1 VEEASRRQW
10 RLDYIRNFGDKEIEE
25 WLEMRGKLE
34 GVVLTEGADK
44 VVWKLEKSGKFTTR
58 SVYKFI
64 TFGGVIDLRMM
75 EIWRAKISL
84 KLKIFLWMAWHDRI
98 QTAQQLKRRNW
109 DGSKRCKYCG
119 LEESADHLLFQCPTA
134 MVTWC
139 WVRDSLGWP
148 KIPTSI
154 ISYQD
159 LGREGV
165 ITLVVILCGG

>member
-1 VEEASRRQW
+1 
-10 RLDYIRNFGDKEIEE
+10 
-25 WLEMRGKLE
+25 
-34 GVVLTEGADK
+34 
-44 VVWKLEKSGKFTTR
+44 
-58 SVYKFI
+58 
-64 TFGGVIDLRMM
+64 M
-75 EIWRAKISL
+75 EIREIWQIHNQECVQIHYIWRGDRSQDDGDLESKDSL
-84 KLKIFLWMAWHDRI
+84 KVKIFLWMAWHDRI

-119 LEESADHLLFQCPTA
+119 LEESADHLLFQCPAA

-159 LGREGV
+159 LGREG
-165 ITLVVILCGG
+165 

>member
-1 VEEASRRQW
+1 
-10 RLDYIRNFGDKEIEE
+10 
-25 WLEMRGKLE
+25 M
-34 GVVLTEGADK
+34 LTEGADK

-58 SVYKFI
+58 SVYRFI

-84 KLKIFLWMAWHDRI
+84 KLKIFPWMAWHDRI

-119 LEESADHLLFQCPTA
+119 LEESADHLLFQCPAA

-159 LGREGV
+159 LGREGGDNFSSG
-165 ITLVVILCGG
+165 ILGMT

>member
-1 VEEASRRQW
+1 
-10 RLDYIRNFGDKEIEE
+10 
-25 WLEMRGKLE
+25 M
-34 GVVLTEGADK
+34 LTEGADK

-58 SVYKFI
+58 SVYRFI

-119 LEESADHLLFQCPTA
+119 LEESADHLLFQCPAA

-154 ISYQD
+154 ISYKD

-165 ITLVVILCGG
+165 ITLVVEV

>member
-1 VEEASRRQW
+1 
-10 RLDYIRNFGDKEIEE
+10 
-25 WLEMRGKLE
+25 M
-34 GVVLTEGADK
+34 LTEGADK

-119 LEESADHLLFQCPTA
+119 LEESVDHLLFQCPAA

-148 KIPTSI
+148 KIPISI

-165 ITLVVILCGG
+165 ITLVVEF